1 MVCIVHLADIGFQS
15 VRNDEII
22 YMEQEVIH
30 RYLVKDLLGQR
41 YGRCLVLDDKPRPKL
56 SVVQYAVCTY
66 SLFSDLQRDFVGKQ
80 GCGIAFIADQIM
92 NEMLRPSASFTLA
105 GEGGRLSRIISK
117 AVLSI
122 YI

>member
-30 RYLVKDLLGQR
+30 RYLVKDLLVQR

-80 GCGIAFIADQIM
+80 GCGIAFIAD
-92 NEMLRPSASFTLA
+92 NE
-105 GEGGRLSRIISK
+105 
-117 AVLSI
+117 
-122 YI
+122 